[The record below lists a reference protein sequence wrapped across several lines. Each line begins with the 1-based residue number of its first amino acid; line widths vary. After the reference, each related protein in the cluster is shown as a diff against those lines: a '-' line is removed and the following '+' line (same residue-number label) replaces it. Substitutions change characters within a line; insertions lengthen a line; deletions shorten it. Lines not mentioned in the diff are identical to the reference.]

1 MRKLLILVLSFFC
14 VTGCNLGNIPTSKV
28 EDMLSKYQS
37 LDESISYDYVSLFN
51 SNVKNNLDDEYQKL
65 IKKQYK
71 SLVYE
76 IKEESI
82 DGNNATV
89 LVEIKVLD
97 YINTLKDYNN
107 RVLTEEEEKELIE
120 KLNNVKKRITYTVS
134 FSLTKHSDTW
144 EIDSLDEVTIKKI
157 LGIYS

>member
-1 MRKLLILVLSFFC
+1 
-14 VTGCNLGNIPTSKV
+14 
-28 EDMLSKYQS
+28 MLSKYQS

-134 FSLTKHSDTW
+134 FNLTKHSDMWTL
-144 EIDSLDEVTIKKI
+144 DSLDEVTIKKI